1 MSKIKSNGKREAQ
14 TKTDQGKYSDMVFT
28 NFFYPLH
35 TKISIHI
42 LFMVIFTTFSMVLTQ
57 NLFDSQG
64 LLKLV
69 IGAFILMT
77 FTFDLRVILY
87 GEIRG

>member
-1 MSKIKSNGKREAQ
+1 
-14 TKTDQGKYSDMVFT
+14 
-28 NFFYPLH
+28 
-35 TKISIHI
+35 
-42 LFMVIFTTFSMVLTQ
+42 MVIFTTFSMVLTQ

>member
-1 MSKIKSNGKREAQ
+1 
-14 TKTDQGKYSDMVFT
+14 
-28 NFFYPLH
+28 
-35 TKISIHI
+35 
-42 LFMVIFTTFSMVLTQ
+42 MVIFTTFFYGTDTE

>member
-1 MSKIKSNGKREAQ
+1 
-14 TKTDQGKYSDMVFT
+14 
-28 NFFYPLH
+28 
-35 TKISIHI
+35 
-42 LFMVIFTTFSMVLTQ
+42 MVIFCNIFYGTDRE

-87 GEIRG
+87 GEIRGYRFSEG

>member
-1 MSKIKSNGKREAQ
+1 
-14 TKTDQGKYSDMVFT
+14 
-28 NFFYPLH
+28 
-35 TKISIHI
+35 
-42 LFMVIFTTFSMVLTQ
+42 MVIFLNIFYGTDRE

-69 IGAFILMT
+69 IGSFILMT

>member
-1 MSKIKSNGKREAQ
+1 
-14 TKTDQGKYSDMVFT
+14 MVFT
-28 NFFYPLH
+28 NFFTLYTL
-35 TKISIHI
+35 SIHI
-42 LFMVIFTTFSMVLTQ
+42 LFLVIFCNIFYGTDRE

-87 GEIRG
+87 GEIRGYRFSEG